1 MRLLVLLSGR
11 HVLGCLSGWRPDWG
25 YLTGARYCSCCWRG
39 NCKFPRAEVRWCS
52 MKFRIEDKKG
62 KALSPWFD
70 DLLEA
75 MDATKT
81 APAGT
86 RLVRSDRVV
95 MSMKPGNYMESKA
108 DLKAVRRQNRKAQ
121 GLREEEE

>member
-1 MRLLVLLSGR
+1 
-11 HVLGCLSGWRPDWG
+11 
-25 YLTGARYCSCCWRG
+25 
-39 NCKFPRAEVRWCS
+39 